1 MQDRARTLNDVLFC
15 VTASHRD
22 TDFDVLDRVSR
33 HVDGTARTL
42 ADAEGVRGAIV
53 LATCNRFEAYLD
65 VDWDALPGAA
75 DLVFGTLGETAGDD
89 ATTVR
94 RTARVLEGD
103 EVARHLF
110 AVASGLESMV
120 VGEDEIS
127 GQVQRALAG
136 ARQDGTVSGD
146 LDAVFQRAAR
156 TSRTVRAA
164 TDLGRAGRSVA
175 RLALDMAGSRIAD
188 WAEVRVLVVGTGQYA
203 ATTIAGLRARG
214 ATDIRVFS
222 ATGRA
227 DGFSRR
233 FGARAEHDLP
243 PAIGDADLVIT
254 CTARYTVLPEHVPD
268 DRRRLIVDLG
278 LPRNVD
284 PSVGALPGVELLD
297 LELLAL
303 HAPLPELGAD
313 AHQLVGAAVLEYA
326 AERAAAPGIVAF
338 RRHVLGVLDEEL
350 ARATARGADE
360 ATLAAMR
367 HLAGVLVHGPSVRAR
382 ELAAEGRAEEFATGV
397 EAVFG
402 IRVDA
407 EDGLSDRGDA
417 TA

>member
-1 MQDRARTLNDVLFC
+1 VLFC

-22 TDFDVLDRVSR
+22 TEFDVLDRVSR
-33 HVDGTARTL
+33 RVDGTSRRL
-42 ADAEGVRGAIV
+42 AGDPAVRGAIV

-65 VDWDALPGAA
+65 VEPSSIGDAA
-75 DLVFGTLGETAGDD
+75 DLVFGALGEAAGDD
-89 ATTVR
+89 AAAVR
-94 RTARVLEGD
+94 ATAQLLEGD

-127 GQVQRALAG
+127 GQVQRALTT
-136 ARQDGTVSGD
+136 ARADGTVSGR

-156 TSRTVRAA
+156 TSRAVRS
-164 TDLGRAGRSVA
+164 TLDLGGAGRSVA
-175 RLALDMAGSRIAD
+175 RLALDLASSRIAD
-188 WAEVRVLVVGTGQYA
+188 WSQAAVLVVGTGQYA

-214 ATDIRVFS
+214 AVDIRVFS

-227 DGFSRR
+227 DGFALR

-243 PAIGDADLVIT
+243 SAIAEADLVIT
-254 CTARYTVLPEHVPD
+254 CTARYTVVPEHVPVD
-268 DRRRLIVDLG
+268 GRRRLVVDLG

-284 PSVGALPGVELLD
+284 PGVGEVPGVELLD

-303 HAPLPELGAD
+303 HAPIPELGTGTQQD
-313 AHQLVGAAVLEYA
+313 SAHRMVGAAVAEYA

-338 RRHVLGVLDEEL
+338 RRHVLGTLEAEL
-350 ARATARGADE
+350 ERAQARGADE
-360 ATLAAMR
+360 ATLTAMR
-367 HLAGVLVHGPSVRAR
+367 HLAGVLVHRPSVRAR
-382 ELAAEGRAEEFATGV
+382 ELAAEGRSTEFENGL
-397 EAVFG
+397 EAIFG
-402 IRVDA
+402 ISVDA
-407 EDGLSDRGDA
+407 EDRLSDRRDA

>member
-1 MQDRARTLNDVLFC
+1 MLFC

-22 TDFDVLDRVSR
+22 TEFDVLDRVSR
-33 HVDGTARTL
+33 QVDGTAREL
-42 ADAEGVRGAIV
+42 ATDPSVQGAIV

-65 VDWDALPGAA
+65 VQPSAIGRAA
-75 DLVFGTLGETAGDD
+75 DLVFAALGDAAGDD
-89 ATTVR
+89 AGAVR
-94 RTARVLEGD
+94 STARVLEGD

-127 GQVQRALAG
+127 GQVQRALST
-136 ARQDGTVSGD
+136 ARADGTVSGE

-156 TSRTVRAA
+156 TSRAVRSAL
-164 TDLGRAGRSVA
+164 DLGGAGRSVA
-175 RLALDMAGSRIAD
+175 RLALDLASSRIAD
-188 WAEVRVLVVGTGQYA
+188 WSQAAVLVVGTGQYA

-214 ATDIRVFS
+214 AADIRVFS

-227 DGFSRR
+227 DGFALR

-243 PAIGDADLVIT
+243 AAIGDADLIVT
-254 CTARYTVLPEHVPD
+254 CTARYTVVPEHVPAD
-268 DRRRLIVDLG
+268 GRRRLVIDLG

-284 PSVGALPGVELLD
+284 AGVGDLPGVELLD

-303 HAPLPELGAD
+303 HAPLPELGVD
-313 AHQLVGAAVLEYA
+313 AHRMVGAAVAEYA

-338 RRHVLGVLDEEL
+338 RSHVLGVLDEEL
-350 ARATARGADE
+350 ARAQARGADE
-360 ATLAAMR
+360 ATLTAMR
-367 HLAGVLVHGPSVRAR
+367 HLAGVLVHRPSVRAR
-382 ELAAEGRAEEFATGV
+382 ELAAEGRSAEFESGL
-397 EAVFG
+397 EAIFG

-407 EDGLSDRGDA
+407 EDRLSQRHDE